1 MAGIK
6 ISPKHLINADP
17 LFSELHLPAGAI
29 KFHHEQLL
37 SRLRLLVK
45 SSIARVDEGRPPGYL
60 HDNPVQSLSIENA
73 TATLFSGSSADLSAT
88 HKILPAASLDGI
100 RTNFREKRHE
110 EICTGFCLKFWT
122 QLQ

>member
-17 LFSELHLPAGAI
+17 LFSELHLPAI

-37 SRLRLLVK
+37 SRLRLLVNL
-45 SSIARVDEGRPPGYL
+45 SIARVNEGQPPGYL

-73 TATLFSGSSADLSAT
+73 TATLCSGSSADLSAT

-100 RTNFREKRHE
+100 RTNFREKRH
-110 EICTGFCLKFWT
+110 
-122 QLQ
+122 